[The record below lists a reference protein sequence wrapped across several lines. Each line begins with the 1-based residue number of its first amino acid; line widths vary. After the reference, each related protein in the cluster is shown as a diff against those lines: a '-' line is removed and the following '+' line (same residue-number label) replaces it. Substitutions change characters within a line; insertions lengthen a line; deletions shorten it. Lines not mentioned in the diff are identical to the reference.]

1 MNKSTP
7 LQEFKNK
14 IQGISHPEYPFL
26 HKTYSPNSRV
36 PCTDLIPFISE
47 RLKERDISSITG
59 VMHEVLRA
67 NPGLSFSIEW
77 SAEPSDDEKT
87 KSRAAMWIDQPVKT
101 IAQMDF
107 KPYVVFAD
115 TDAYYQL
122 QASFIVAEKS
132 GGDRKFW
139 IKDEYPRLFAW
150 CLCVYQPVWQ
160 EKLAKLVD
168 QGNSFIDTMA
178 KEHEFW
184 KDFPRLDKPGIS
196 DSVKVS
202 ANTLDIIKG
211 LSPAA
216 RMHLLYAV
224 SRLRPGEI
232 WRKRGG
238 HQLSELTNY
247 AIRSFGINLTQ
258 TTQEI
263 INTGLLTKS
272 KESRAYVH
280 RKTKEQLMQACEKT
294 NTSYKKSWK
303 KAEVFEALEKNA
315 PEYIAEE
322 MDQLDLVVINPKHE
336 EDLLALVDYAEKLVA
351 PFKLLCFI

>member
-1 MNKSTP
+1 MDKSYTF
-7 LQEFKNK
+7 QEFKYK
-14 IQGISHPEYPFL
+14 VQGICHPEYSFL

-47 RLKERDISSITG
+47 CLKEEDLSSIIRL
-59 VMHEVLRA
+59 MREVLRA
-67 NPGLSFSIEW
+67 NPGLIFSIEG

-87 KSRAAMWIDQPVKT
+87 KSRAATWIDQPVKT
-101 IAQMDF
+101 IARMDF
-107 KPYVVFAD
+107 KPYVVFED
-115 TDAYYQL
+115 TDAYFQL

-139 IKDEYPRLFAW
+139 IKGENPQLFAW
-150 CLCVYQPVWQ
+150 CLCVYQPSWQ
-160 EKLAKLVD
+160 EKLDELVD
-168 QGNSFIDTMA
+168 RGNSFIDTRA
-178 KEHEFW
+178 IKHDFW
-184 KDFPRLDKPGIS
+184 KDFPRFEKPDLSG
-196 DSVKVS
+196 SVNVS
-202 ANTLDIIKG
+202 AYTRDTIKG

-247 AIRSFGINLTQ
+247 AIRSFGINIPQ
-258 TTQEI
+258 TTREI

-315 PEYIAEE
+315 SEYIAEE
-322 MDQLDLVVINPKHE
+322 MDQLDLVLINFKHE
-336 EDLLALVDYAEKLVA
+336 EDLLALVDYAEKLVE

>member
-1 MNKSTP
+1 MDKSAA
-7 LQEFKNK
+7 LQEFKNTV
-14 IQGISHPEYPFL
+14 QEISHPEYPFL

-47 RLKERDISSITG
+47 QLIKEDITSIISL
-59 VMHEVLRA
+59 MHEILQA
-67 NPGLSFSIEW
+67 NPGLVFSIDW
-77 SAEPSDDEKT
+77 STEPSDDEKT
-87 KSRAAMWIDQPVKT
+87 KSRTATWIDQLVKT
-101 IAQMDF
+101 IARMDF

-115 TDAYYQL
+115 TDAYLQL
-122 QASFIVAEKS
+122 KASFMVAEKS

-139 IKDEYPRLFAW
+139 ITSEHPQLFAW
-150 CLCVYQPVWQ
+150 CFCAYQPSWQ
-160 EKLAKLVD
+160 EKLDELVD
-168 QGNSFIDTMA
+168 RGNFFIDTMA
-178 KEHEFW
+178 KELDFW
-184 KDFPRLDKPGIS
+184 KDYPRFEKS
-196 DSVKVS
+196 DFSCPENIS
-202 ANTLDIIKG
+202 ANTLDVIKG

-224 SRLRPGEI
+224 LRLRPGEI

-238 HQLSELTNY
+238 RQLSELTNY
-247 AIRSFGINLTQ
+247 AIRSFGICLSQ

-263 INTGLLTKS
+263 IKSGLLTKS

-280 RKTKEQLMQACEKT
+280 LKTKEQLMQACEKT
-294 NTSYKKSWK
+294 NTSYKKPWR

-322 MDQLDLVVINPKHE
+322 MDQLDLVLINPIYE